1 MKHRDA
7 HDLGHPRA
15 MQCMEIFGGSSARE
29 ERVSTPG
36 LDAWIFSAPFEGAAD
51 GGDVHYLS
59 LCGGGVITRLIL
71 ADVSGHGHEV
81 AEVASSL
88 RSIMRKNINS
98 KSQTRLVRALNRQFG
113 ELAQLRRFA
122 TAVVA
127 TYLATR
133 KTLTICNAGH
143 PRPLI
148 YHAESK
154 TWAVL
159 TPEVV
164 SAGAGNLPL
173 GIDGETPYEQFAV
186 TLGKGDLAVVY
197 TDALTEARE
206 SDDGPLLGEE
216 GLLALARALPTDD
229 PAEVGRGLL
238 AAVARHRGDR
248 PDDDDASLVVL
259 RHTADGPRRLS
270 IGEKLD
276 VYAKV
281 FGLKRV

>member
-1 MKHRDA
+1 MNDRGDG
-7 HDLGHPRA
+7 LVSRA
-15 MQCMEIFGGSSARE
+15 LHCMEIFGGSSARE

-36 LDAWIFSAPFEGAAD
+36 LDAWIFSAPYEDAAD

-71 ADVSGHGHEV
+71 ADVSGHGLEV
-81 AEVASSL
+81 AEVASAL
-88 RSIMRKNINS
+88 RSLMRKNINS
-98 KSQTRLVRALNRQFG
+98 KSQTRLVGALNRQFG
-113 ELAQLRRFA
+113 EMAQLRRFA

-127 TYLATR
+127 TYLGTR
-133 KTLTICNAGH
+133 QTLTVCNAGH

-148 YHAESK
+148 YRAASQA
-154 TWAVL
+154 WAVL
-159 TPEVV
+159 TPEVA

-186 TLGKGDLAVVY
+186 TLGKGDLVLVY
-197 TDALTEARE
+197 TDALTEAQA

-216 GLLALARALPTDD
+216 GLLALVRDLPVGD
-229 PAEVGRGLL
+229 PSELGRELL
-238 AAVARHRGDR
+238 SAVARHRGDR
-248 PDDDDASLVVL
+248 PAGDDTSLVVL

-281 FGLKRV
+281 FGLRRY